1 MVNVN
6 TRTHPMNKES
16 RIRILPESLANQ
28 IAAGEVVQRP
38 ASVLKELV
46 ENSIDAGASRV
57 EIDLESGGAARVQV
71 VDDGHGMSEDDALL
85 CLERHATSKIATDWD
100 LGRIATLGFRGEA
113 LPSIAAVSKMTITTR
128 RPEDAL
134 GTEVRME
141 GGKLLRVTE
150 MGAATGARVEV
161 RSLFFNVPARRK
173 FLKRKETELARCLEV
188 ANQAAM
194 ANPNVSFIL
203 RHGKRT
209 LLDLDA
215 SGGVKTRAA
224 QLVGEAAASHLLHIP
239 RAMAEN
245 ITFSG
250 WAGAPGLNRSTRDAQ
265 YLFVNGRPIRDR
277 LFVHAAYAAYRS
289 FLPVKRH
296 PVFILF
302 LDMPPEDVDV
312 NVHPAKQEV
321 RFRFASSVYDLVRN
335 SVAAVL
341 GARPERVR
349 RDFAHQGAAH
359 AAAGDSGSA
368 PGGPAGE
375 EAASTL
381 PNPSVPS
388 LLGGGGY
395 FGDSGAAGDYGA
407 SPEAGPPDISGPTP
421 GAERLIPD
429 ADAAGS
435 DSPAPVSSPSESTP
449 PSPLERM
456 LEPPHPADP
465 VVLSQCRYLGQ
476 WEECFLLFASPQGLV
491 LVDQHAAHE
500 RVLYN
505 RFRDQFREGSVD
517 SQACLVPEEVTLRP
531 EEALGI
537 EAHRE
542 DLLRSGFELESA
554 GPGAYRIRAVPALLA
569 DRDPAG
575 AVRQIAESLAD
586 LEQPVSFADLIDGI
600 IARMSCKGAVKAARP
615 MRPEEAASLVEELEK
630 TPGRWTC
637 PHGRPVMLVMG
648 AAPVRRRFLRS

>member
-1 MVNVN
+1 MS
-6 TRTHPMNKES
+6 KES
-16 RIRILPESLANQ
+16 RIRILSESLANQ

-38 ASVLKELV
+38 ASLLKELV
-46 ENSIDAGASRV
+46 ENSIDAGAARV

-71 VDDGHGMSEDDALL
+71 VDDGYGMSEDDALL

-100 LGRIATLGFRGEA
+100 LGRVATLGFRGEA

-128 RPEDAL
+128 RPGDAL
-134 GTEVRME
+134 GTEVRVE
-141 GGKLLRVTE
+141 GGKLQRVTE
-150 MGAATGARVEV
+150 MGAAPGTRVEV
-161 RSLFFNVPARRK
+161 RSLFYNVPARRK
-173 FLKRKETELARCLEV
+173 FLKRKETELARCLE
-188 ANQAAM
+188 ATNQAAM
-194 ANPNVSFIL
+194 ANPGVSFVL
-203 RHGKRT
+203 RHGRRT
-209 LLDLDA
+209 LLDLDV
-215 SGGVKTRAA
+215 SGGLLTRAA
-224 QLVGEAAASHLLHIP
+224 ELVGEAAASHLLKIP
-239 RAMAEN
+239 RASSGNM
-245 ITFSG
+245 TFSG

-289 FLPVKRH
+289 FMPVKRQ

-321 RFRFASSVYDLVRN
+321 RFRFASGVYDLVRD

-349 RDFAHQGAAH
+349 RDFAHQGVGH
-359 AAAGDSGSA
+359 ATS
-368 PGGPAGE
+368 GGPHSPPGNPAE
-375 EAASTL
+375 EELTT
-381 PNPSVPS
+381 PPSAPS

-395 FGDSGAAGDYGA
+395 FGDYGAAGDYGVSA
-407 SPEAGPPDISGPTP
+407 EGSAPEVEG
-421 GAERLIPD
+421 
-429 ADAAGS
+429 AGS
-435 DSPAPVSSPSESTP
+435 AEPASPAPVSPPPESTA

-465 VVLSQCRYLGQ
+465 VALSECRYLGQ
-476 WEECFLLFASPQGLV
+476 WEECFLLFGAPQGLV

-505 RFRDQFREGSVD
+505 RFRDQFRESRVD
-517 SQACLVPEEVTLRP
+517 SQACLVPEEIRLRP
-531 EEALGI
+531 EEALGL
-537 EAHRE
+537 EAHFE
-542 DLLRSGFELESA
+542 NLSRSGFELECA
-554 GPGAYRIRAVPALLA
+554 GPGEYRIRAVPALLA

-575 AVRQIAESLAD
+575 AVRQIVEGLAD

-600 IARMSCKGAVKAARP
+600 IARMSCKGAVKAAQP
-615 MRPEEAASLVEELEK
+615 MRPEEVASLVEELEK

-648 AAPVRRRFLRS
+648 AGLVRRRFLRS

>member
-1 MVNVN
+1 MS
-6 TRTHPMNKES
+6 KES

-38 ASVLKELV
+38 ASLLKELV

-100 LGRIATLGFRGEA
+100 LGRVATLGFRGEA

-128 RPEDAL
+128 RPGDAL
-134 GTEVRME
+134 GTEVRVE

-150 MGAATGARVEV
+150 MGAAPGTRVDV
-161 RSLFFNVPARRK
+161 RSLFYNVPARRK
-173 FLKRKETELARCLEV
+173 FLKRKETELARCLEA

-194 ANPNVSFIL
+194 ANPGVSFVL
-203 RHGKRT
+203 RHGRRT

-215 SGGVKTRAA
+215 SGGLLARAA
-224 QLVGEAAASHLLHIP
+224 ELVGEAAASHLLKIP
-239 RAMAEN
+239 RASSGNM
-245 ITFSG
+245 TFSG

-289 FLPVKRH
+289 FMPVRRQ

-321 RFRFASSVYDLVRN
+321 RFRFASGVYDLVRD

-341 GARPERVR
+341 GARPQRVR
-349 RDFAHQGAAH
+349 RDFAHQGAGH
-359 AAAGDSGSA
+359 ATSGGPHSP
-368 PGGPAGE
+368 PGGPAEGE
-375 EAASTL
+375 LTAPSST
-381 PNPSVPS
+381 PA

-395 FGDSGAAGDYGA
+395 FGDYGAAGDYGVTA
-407 SPEAGPPDISGPTP
+407 EGSAPEVEGAGAAEPSP
-421 GAERLIPD
+421 
-429 ADAAGS
+429 
-435 DSPAPVSSPSESTP
+435 PAPVSPPPESTA

-465 VVLSQCRYLGQ
+465 VALSECRYLGQ
-476 WEECFLLFASPQGLV
+476 WEECFLLFGAPQGLV

-505 RFRDQFREGSVD
+505 RFRDQFRESRVD
-517 SQACLVPEEVTLRP
+517 SQACLVPEEIRLRP
-531 EEALGI
+531 EEALSI

-542 DLLRSGFELESA
+542 DLSRSGFELECA
-554 GPGAYRIRAVPALLA
+554 GPGEYRIRAVPALLA

-575 AVRQIAESLAD
+575 AVSQIVEGLAD

-615 MRPEEAASLVEELEK
+615 MRPEEVASLVEELEK

-648 AAPVRRRFLRS
+648 AGPVRRRFLRS

>member
-1 MVNVN
+1 M
-6 TRTHPMNKES
+6 RKES

-46 ENSIDAGASRV
+46 ENSIDAGAERV

-85 CLERHATSKIATDWD
+85 CLERHATSKISTDWD

-141 GGKLLRVTE
+141 GGKLQRVTE
-150 MGAATGARVEV
+150 MGAAPGARVEV

-194 ANPNVSFIL
+194 ANPNVSFVL

-209 LLDLDA
+209 LLDLGA
-215 SGGVKTRAA
+215 SGGLMARAA
-224 QLVGEAAASHLLHIP
+224 QLVGEAAASHLLKIP
-239 RAMAEN
+239 RAASEN
-245 ITFSG
+245 MTFSG

-321 RFRFASSVYDLVRN
+321 RFRFASSVYDLVRD

-349 RDFAHQGAAH
+349 RDFAHQGVGHAAPG
-359 AAAGDSGSA
+359 AAAGEGAA
-368 PGGPAGE
+368 PA
-375 EAASTL
+375 
-381 PNPSVPS
+381 

-395 FGDSGAAGDYGA
+395 FGDRAAPGDYGA
-407 SPEAGPPDISGPTP
+407 TPDESASGAQRPESDPEAMD
-421 GAERLIPD
+421 
-429 ADAAGS
+429 
-435 DSPAPVSSPSESTP
+435 PAPPAPMTPPESTA
-449 PSPLERM
+449 PSPIERM

-476 WEECFLLFASPQGLV
+476 WEECFLLFASSQGLV

-505 RFRDQFREGSVD
+505 RFRDQFREGRVD
-517 SQACLVPEEVTLRP
+517 TQACLVPEEIRLRP
-531 EEALGI
+531 EEALSI
-537 EAHRE
+537 EAHRD
-542 DLLRSGFELESA
+542 DLLRSGFELECA
-554 GPGAYRIRAVPALLA
+554 GPGEYRIQAVPALIA

-575 AVRQIAESLAD
+575 AVRQIVEGLAD
-586 LEQPVSFADLIDGI
+586 MEQPVSFADLIDGI
-600 IARMSCKGAVKAARP
+600 IARMSCKGAVKAAQA
-615 MRPEEAASLVEELEK
+615 MRPEQVAALVEELEK

-648 AAPVRRRFLRS
+648 ADPVRRRFLRS

>member
-1 MVNVN
+1 ME
-6 TRTHPMNKES
+6 KES

-57 EIDLESGGAARVQV
+57 EIDLVSGGSARVQV

-100 LGRIATLGFRGEA
+100 LGRVATLGFRGEA
-113 LPSIAAVSKMTITTR
+113 LPSIAAVSKMTITSR
-128 RPEDAL
+128 RSEDAL
-134 GTEVRME
+134 GTEVRID
-141 GGKLLRVTE
+141 GGKLQRVTE
-150 MGAATGARVEV
+150 MGTTPGTRVEV

-194 ANPNVSFIL
+194 ANPNVSFVL

-215 SGGVKTRAA
+215 SEGLMARAA
-224 QLVGEAAASHLLHIP
+224 QLVGEAAASHLLKIP
-239 RAMAEN
+239 GATTEN
-245 ITFSG
+245 MTLSG

-312 NVHPAKQEV
+312 NAHPAKQEV
-321 RFRFASSVYDLVRN
+321 RFRFASSVYDLVRD

-349 RDFAHQGAAH
+349 RDFAREGVGH
-359 AAAGDSGSA
+359 AAPNVAA
-368 PGGPAGE
+368 E
-375 EAASTL
+375 EGAASTAS
-381 PNPSVPS
+381 PSTRSSAPA

-395 FGDSGAAGDYGA
+395 IGDYGAAGDYGA
-407 SPEAGPPDISGPTP
+407 SEEEGSLDASPP
-421 GAERLIPD
+421 APD
-429 ADAAGS
+429 AEATDT
-435 DSPAPVSSPSESTP
+435 DLPAPMSSPSASTA

-456 LEPPHPADP
+456 LEPPHPSDP
-465 VVLSQCRYLGQ
+465 VVLSECRYLGQ

-505 RFRDQFREGSVD
+505 RFRDQFREGHVD
-517 SQACLVPEEVTLRP
+517 SQACLVPEEIQLRP
-531 EEALGI
+531 EEALSI
-537 EAHRE
+537 ETHRE
-542 DLLRSGFELESA
+542 DLLRSGFELECA
-554 GPGAYRIRAVPALLA
+554 GPGEYRIRAVPALLA

-575 AVRQIAESLAD
+575 AVRQIVESLAD
-586 LEQPVSFADLIDGI
+586 IEQPVSFADLIDGI
-600 IARMSCKGAVKAARP
+600 IARMSCRGAVKAAQP
-615 MRPEEAASLVEELEK
+615 MRPEAVAALIDELEN

-648 AAPVRRRFLRS
+648 TDPVRRRFLRS

>member
-1 MVNVN
+1 M
-6 TRTHPMNKES
+6 RKES
-16 RIRILPESLANQ
+16 RIRILSESLANQ

-38 ASVLKELV
+38 ASLLKELV
-46 ENSIDAGASRV
+46 ENSIDAGAERV

-100 LGRIATLGFRGEA
+100 LGRVATLGFRGEA

-128 RPEDAL
+128 RPGVPL
-134 GTEVRME
+134 GTEVRVE
-141 GGKLLRVTE
+141 GGKLQRVTE
-150 MGAATGARVEV
+150 MGAAPGTRVDV
-161 RSLFFNVPARRK
+161 RSLFYNVPARRK
-173 FLKRKETELARCLEV
+173 FLKRRETELARCLEA

-203 RHGKRT
+203 RHGRRT

-215 SGGVKTRAA
+215 SGGVLTRAA
-224 QLVGEAAASHLLHIP
+224 QLVGEAAASHLLKIP
-239 RAMAEN
+239 HASSESM
-245 ITFSG
+245 TFSG
-250 WAGAPGLNRSTRDAQ
+250 WAGAPGLNRSTRGAQ

-289 FLPVKRH
+289 FMPVKRH

-321 RFRFASSVYDLVRN
+321 RFRFASSVYDLVRE

-341 GARPERVR
+341 GARPERLR
-349 RDFAHQGAAH
+349 RDFAHQGAGRAVRG
-359 AAAGDSGSA
+359 AAAEQSAARTDSPPARPSA
-368 PGGPAGE
+368 PA
-375 EAASTL
+375 
-381 PNPSVPS
+381 

-395 FGDSGAAGDYGA
+395 FGDRVATGDFGVSAEGGSHEA
-407 SPEAGPPDISGPTP
+407 SQPASDAEA
-421 GAERLIPD
+421 EN
-429 ADAAGS
+429 
-435 DSPAPVSSPSESTP
+435 PAPPAPEGSPPESTV
-449 PSPLERM
+449 PSLIERM

-476 WEECFLLFASPQGLV
+476 WEECFLLFASSQGLV

-505 RFRDQFREGSVD
+505 RFRDQFREGRVD
-517 SQACLVPEEVTLRP
+517 SQACLVPEEIRLRP
-531 EEALGI
+531 EEALSI
-537 EAHRE
+537 EAHRD
-542 DLLRSGFELESA
+542 DLLRSGFELECA
-554 GPGAYRIRAVPALLA
+554 GPGEYRIQAVPALIA

-575 AVRQIAESLAD
+575 AVRQIVEGLAD
-586 LEQPVSFADLIDGI
+586 MEQPVSFADLIDGI
-600 IARMSCKGAVKAARP
+600 IAKMSCKGAVKAAQA
-615 MRPEEAASLVEELEK
+615 MRPEQVAALVEELEK

-648 AAPVRRRFLRS
+648 ADPVRRRFLRS

>member
-1 MVNVN
+1 M
-6 TRTHPMNKES
+6 RKQS

-38 ASVLKELV
+38 ASALKELV
-46 ENSIDAGASRV
+46 ENSIDAGATRV
-57 EIDLESGGAARVQV
+57 EIDLASGGAARVQV

-85 CLERHATSKIATDWD
+85 SLERHATSKIASDWD
-100 LGRIATLGFRGEA
+100 LGRVATLGFRGEA
-113 LPSIAAVSKMTITTR
+113 LPSVAAVSKMTITTR
-128 RPEDAL
+128 RSEDAL
-134 GTEVRME
+134 GTEVRIE
-141 GGKLLRVTE
+141 GGKLQRVTE
-150 MGAATGARVEV
+150 MGAAPGTRVEV

-173 FLKRKETELARCLEV
+173 FLKRRETELARCLEV

-194 ANPNVSFIL
+194 ANPNVSFVL

-215 SGGVKTRAA
+215 SGGLQARAA
-224 QLVGEAAASHLLHIP
+224 QLVGEAAASQLLKIP
-239 RAMAEN
+239 RAASEN
-245 ITFSG
+245 MTFSG

-289 FLPVKRH
+289 FMPVKRH

-321 RFRFASSVYDLVRN
+321 RFRFASNVYDLVRE

-341 GARPERVR
+341 GARPARVR
-349 RDFAHQGAAH
+349 RDFAHQEVSHAAPGAAAEES
-359 AAAGDSGSA
+359 AA
-368 PGGPAGE
+368 PA
-375 EAASTL
+375 
-381 PNPSVPS
+381 

-395 FGDSGAAGDYGA
+395 FGNADAAGDYGA
-407 SPEAGPPDISGPTP
+407 SEEGGSLAASPLA
-421 GAERLIPD
+421 PD
-429 ADAAGS
+429 AEAA
-435 DSPAPVSSPSESTP
+435 DTDLPAPASSPSESAA
-449 PSPLERM
+449 PSPLERT
-456 LEPPHPADP
+456 LEPPHPSDP
-465 VVLSQCRYLGQ
+465 VVLSECRYLGQ

-505 RFRDQFREGSVD
+505 RFRDQFREGRVD
-517 SQACLVPEEVTLRP
+517 SQACLVPEEIRLRP
-531 EEALGI
+531 EEALSI
-537 EAHRE
+537 EAHRD
-542 DLLRSGFELESA
+542 DLLRSGFELECA
-554 GPGAYRIRAVPALLA
+554 GPGDYRIRAVPALLA

-575 AVRQIAESLAD
+575 AVRQIVEGLAD

-600 IARMSCKGAVKAARP
+600 ITRMSCRGAVKAAQA
-615 MRPEEAASLVEELEK
+615 MRPEEVAALVVELEK

-637 PHGRPVMLVMG
+637 PHGRPIMLVMSP
-648 AAPVRRRFLRS
+648 APVRRRFLRS

>member
-1 MVNVN
+1 M
-6 TRTHPMNKES
+6 RKES

-46 ENSIDAGASRV
+46 ENSIDAGAERV

-85 CLERHATSKIATDWD
+85 CLERHATSKISTDWD

-141 GGKLLRVTE
+141 GGKLQRVTE
-150 MGAATGARVEV
+150 MGAAPGARVEV

-194 ANPNVSFIL
+194 ANPNVSFVL

-209 LLDLDA
+209 LLDLGA
-215 SGGVKTRAA
+215 SGGLMARAA
-224 QLVGEAAASHLLHIP
+224 QLVGEAAASHLLKIP
-239 RAMAEN
+239 RAASEN
-245 ITFSG
+245 MTFSG

-321 RFRFASSVYDLVRN
+321 RFRFASSVYDLVRD

-349 RDFAHQGAAH
+349 RDFAHQGVSH
-359 AAAGDSGSA
+359 AAPGAAAEEGAA
-368 PGGPAGE
+368 PA
-375 EAASTL
+375 
-381 PNPSVPS
+381 

-395 FGDSGAAGDYGA
+395 FGDRAAAGDYGA
-407 SPEAGPPDISGPTP
+407 SSDESASGAQRSVSDPEAMD
-421 GAERLIPD
+421 
-429 ADAAGS
+429 
-435 DSPAPVSSPSESTP
+435 PAPPAPMTPPESTA
-449 PSPLERM
+449 PSPIERM

-476 WEECFLLFASPQGLV
+476 WEECFLLFASSQGLV

-505 RFRDQFREGSVD
+505 RFRDQFREGRVD
-517 SQACLVPEEVTLRP
+517 TQACLVPEEVRLRP
-531 EEALGI
+531 EEALSI
-537 EAHRE
+537 EAHRD
-542 DLLRSGFELESA
+542 DLLRSGFELECA
-554 GPGAYRIRAVPALLA
+554 GPGEYRIQAVPALIA

-575 AVRQIAESLAD
+575 AVRQIVEGLAD
-586 LEQPVSFADLIDGI
+586 IEQPVSFADLIDGI
-600 IARMSCKGAVKAARP
+600 IARMSCKGAVKAAQA
-615 MRPEEAASLVEELEK
+615 MRPEQVAALVEELEK

-648 AAPVRRRFLRS
+648 ADPVRRRFLRS

>member
-1 MVNVN
+1 M
-6 TRTHPMNKES
+6 RKQS

-38 ASVLKELV
+38 ASALKELV

-57 EIDLESGGAARVQV
+57 EIDLASGGAARVQV

-85 CLERHATSKIATDWD
+85 SLERHATSKIASDWD
-100 LGRIATLGFRGEA
+100 LGRVATLGFRGEA
-113 LPSIAAVSKMTITTR
+113 LPSVAAVSKMTITTR
-128 RPEDAL
+128 RSEDAL
-134 GTEVRME
+134 GTEVRIE
-141 GGKLLRVTE
+141 GGKLQRVTE
-150 MGAATGARVEV
+150 MGATPGTRVEV

-173 FLKRKETELARCLEV
+173 FLKRRETELARCLEV

-194 ANPNVSFIL
+194 ANPNVSFVL

-215 SGGVKTRAA
+215 SGGLQARAA
-224 QLVGEAAASHLLHIP
+224 QLVGEAAVSQLLKIP
-239 RAMAEN
+239 RAASEN
-245 ITFSG
+245 MTFSG

-289 FLPVKRH
+289 FMPVKRH

-321 RFRFASSVYDLVRN
+321 RFRFASNVYDLVRE

-349 RDFAHQGAAH
+349 RDFAHQEVSHAAPGAAAEES
-359 AAAGDSGSA
+359 AA
-368 PGGPAGE
+368 PA
-375 EAASTL
+375 
-381 PNPSVPS
+381 

-395 FGDSGAAGDYGA
+395 FGNADAAGDYGA
-407 SPEAGPPDISGPTP
+407 SEEGGSLAASPLA
-421 GAERLIPD
+421 PD
-429 ADAAGS
+429 AEAA
-435 DSPAPVSSPSESTP
+435 DTDLPAPASSPSESAAP
-449 PSPLERM
+449 SAAPSPLERT
-456 LEPPHPADP
+456 LEPPHPSDP
-465 VVLSQCRYLGQ
+465 VVLSECRYLGQ

-505 RFRDQFREGSVD
+505 RFRDQFREGRVD
-517 SQACLVPEEVTLRP
+517 SQACLVPEEIRLRP

-537 EAHRE
+537 EAHRD
-542 DLLRSGFELESA
+542 DLLRSGFELECA
-554 GPGAYRIRAVPALLA
+554 GPGDYRIRAVPALLA

-575 AVRQIAESLAD
+575 AVRQIVEGLAD

-600 IARMSCKGAVKAARP
+600 ITRMSCRGAVKAAQA
-615 MRPEEAASLVEELEK
+615 MRPEEVAALVEELEK

-637 PHGRPVMLVMG
+637 PHGRPIMLVMSP
-648 AAPVRRRFLRS
+648 APVRRRFLRS

>member
-1 MVNVN
+1 M
-6 TRTHPMNKES
+6 RKES

-46 ENSIDAGASRV
+46 ENSIDAGAERV

-141 GGKLLRVTE
+141 GGKLQRVTE
-150 MGAATGARVEV
+150 MGAAPGARVEV

-188 ANQAAM
+188 GNQAAM
-194 ANPNVSFIL
+194 ANPNVSFVL

-215 SGGVKTRAA
+215 SGGLMARAA
-224 QLVGEAAASHLLHIP
+224 QLVGEAAASHLLKIP
-239 RAMAEN
+239 RASSEN
-245 ITFSG
+245 MTFSG

-321 RFRFASSVYDLVRN
+321 RFRFASSVYDLVRD

-349 RDFAHQGAAH
+349 RDFAHQGVRH
-359 AAAGDSGSA
+359 AAPGAAAEESA
-368 PGGPAGE
+368 APA
-375 EAASTL
+375 
-381 PNPSVPS
+381 

-395 FGDSGAAGDYGA
+395 FGDRVAAGGYGA
-407 SPEAGPPDISGPTP
+407 SPDASASGAQRPV
-421 GAERLIPD
+421 
-429 ADAAGS
+429 S
-435 DSPAPVSSPSESTP
+435 DLEVMDPAPPAPVTPPESTA
-449 PSPLERM
+449 PSPIERM

-476 WEECFLLFASPQGLV
+476 WEECFLLFASSQGLV

-505 RFRDQFREGSVD
+505 RFRDQFREGRVD
-517 SQACLVPEEVTLRP
+517 SQACLVPEEIRLRP
-531 EEALGI
+531 EEALSI
-537 EAHRE
+537 EAHRD
-542 DLLRSGFELESA
+542 DLLRSGFELECA
-554 GPGAYRIRAVPALLA
+554 GPGEYRIQAVPALIA

-575 AVRQIAESLAD
+575 AVRQIVEGLAD
-586 LEQPVSFADLIDGI
+586 MEQPVSFADLIDGI
-600 IARMSCKGAVKAARP
+600 IARMSCKGAVKAAQA
-615 MRPEEAASLVEELEK
+615 MRPEQVAALVEELEK

-637 PHGRPVMLVMG
+637 PHGRPIMLVMG
-648 AAPVRRRFLRS
+648 ADPVRRRFLRS

>member
-1 MVNVN
+1 M
-6 TRTHPMNKES
+6 RKQS

-38 ASVLKELV
+38 ASALKELV

-57 EIDLESGGAARVQV
+57 EIDLVSGGAARVQV

-85 CLERHATSKIATDWD
+85 SLERHATSKIASDWD
-100 LGRIATLGFRGEA
+100 LGRVATLGFRGEA
-113 LPSIAAVSKMTITTR
+113 LPSVAAVSKMTITTR
-128 RPEDAL
+128 RSEDAL
-134 GTEVRME
+134 GTEVRIE
-141 GGKLLRVTE
+141 GGKLQRVTE
-150 MGAATGARVEV
+150 MGAAPGTRVEV

-173 FLKRKETELARCLEV
+173 FLKRRETELARCLEV

-194 ANPNVSFIL
+194 ANPNVSFVL

-215 SGGVKTRAA
+215 SGGLQARAA
-224 QLVGEAAASHLLHIP
+224 QLVGEAAASQLLKIP
-239 RAMAEN
+239 RAASEN
-245 ITFSG
+245 MTFSG

-289 FLPVKRH
+289 FMPVKRH

-321 RFRFASSVYDLVRN
+321 RFRFASNVYDLVRE

-349 RDFAHQGAAH
+349 RDFAHQEVSHAAPGAAAEES
-359 AAAGDSGSA
+359 AA
-368 PGGPAGE
+368 PA
-375 EAASTL
+375 
-381 PNPSVPS
+381 

-395 FGDSGAAGDYGA
+395 FGNADAAGDYGA
-407 SPEAGPPDISGPTP
+407 SEEGGSLAASPLA
-421 GAERLIPD
+421 PD
-429 ADAAGS
+429 AEAA
-435 DSPAPVSSPSESTP
+435 DTDLPAPASSPSESAA
-449 PSPLERM
+449 PSPLERT
-456 LEPPHPADP
+456 LEPPHPSDP
-465 VVLSQCRYLGQ
+465 VVLSECRYLGQ

-505 RFRDQFREGSVD
+505 RFRDQFREGRVD
-517 SQACLVPEEVTLRP
+517 SQACLVPEEIRLRP
-531 EEALGI
+531 EEALSI
-537 EAHRE
+537 EAHRD
-542 DLLRSGFELESA
+542 DLLRSGFELECA
-554 GPGAYRIRAVPALLA
+554 GPGDYRIRAVPALLA

-575 AVRQIAESLAD
+575 AVRQIVEGLAD

-600 IARMSCKGAVKAARP
+600 ITRMSCRGAVKAAQA
-615 MRPEEAASLVEELEK
+615 MRPEEVAALVVELEK

-637 PHGRPVMLVMG
+637 PHGRPIMLVMSP
-648 AAPVRRRFLRS
+648 APVRRRFLRS

>member
-1 MVNVN
+1 M
-6 TRTHPMNKES
+6 RKES

-46 ENSIDAGASRV
+46 ENSIDAGAERV

-134 GTEVRME
+134 GTEVRVA
-141 GGKLLRVTE
+141 GGKLQRVTE
-150 MGAATGARVEV
+150 MGAAPGARVEV

-194 ANPNVSFIL
+194 ANPNVSFVL

-215 SGGVKTRAA
+215 SGGLMTRAA
-224 QLVGEAAASHLLHIP
+224 QLVGEAAASHLLKIP
-239 RAMAEN
+239 RAASGNM
-245 ITFSG
+245 TFSG

-321 RFRFASSVYDLVRN
+321 RFRFASGVYDLVRE

-349 RDFAHQGAAH
+349 RDFAHQGVSQA
-359 AAAGDSGSA
+359 A
-368 PGGPAGE
+368 PGVAAEEGAGPA
-375 EAASTL
+375 
-381 PNPSVPS
+381 

-395 FGDSGAAGDYGA
+395 FGERVAARGYDTSSDESASGAQRPVSD
-407 SPEAGPPDISGPTP
+407 PEAM
-421 GAERLIPD
+421 
-429 ADAAGS
+429 GS
-435 DSPAPVSSPSESTP
+435 APPAPVSSPSDSAA
-449 PSPLERM
+449 PSPVERM
-456 LEPPHPADP
+456 LEPPHPSDP
-465 VVLSQCRYLGQ
+465 VLLSECRYLGQ

-505 RFRDQFREGSVD
+505 RFRDQFREGRVD
-517 SQACLVPEEVTLRP
+517 SQACLVPEEIRLRP
-531 EEALGI
+531 EEALSI
-537 EAHRE
+537 EAHRD
-542 DLLRSGFELESA
+542 DLLRSGFELECA
-554 GPGAYRIRAVPALLA
+554 GPGEYRVQAVPALLA

-575 AVRQIAESLAD
+575 AVRQIVEGLAD
-586 LEQPVSFADLIDGI
+586 MEQPVSFADLIDGI
-600 IARMSCKGAVKAARP
+600 IARMSCKGAVKGAQA
-615 MRPEEAASLVEELEK
+615 MRPEQAAALVEELEK

-637 PHGRPVMLVMG
+637 PHGRPIMLVMG
-648 AAPVRRRFLRS
+648 ADPVRRRFLRS

>member
-1 MVNVN
+1 MS
-6 TRTHPMNKES
+6 KES

-46 ENSIDAGASRV
+46 ENSIDAGAGRV

-134 GTEVRME
+134 GTEVRIE

-150 MGAATGARVEV
+150 MGAAPGARVEV
-161 RSLFFNVPARRK
+161 RSLFYNVPARRK

-194 ANPNVSFIL
+194 ANPNVSFVL

-215 SGGVKTRAA
+215 SGGLQARAA
-224 QLVGEAAASHLLHIP
+224 QLVGEAASSHLLKIP
-239 RAMAEN
+239 RAASEN
-245 ITFSG
+245 MTFSG

-321 RFRFASSVYDLVRN
+321 RFRFASGVYDLVRD

-341 GARPERVR
+341 GARPERAR
-349 RDFAHQGAAH
+349 RDFAHQGVSRAAPG
-359 AAAGDSGSA
+359 AAAEEGAAPAGSFPARTSA
-368 PGGPAGE
+368 PA
-375 EAASTL
+375 
-381 PNPSVPS
+381 

-395 FGDSGAAGDYGA
+395 YGDFGAAGDSGA
-407 SPEAGPPDISGPTP
+407 S
-421 GAERLIPD
+421 AEEVPLESSAPA
-429 ADAAGS
+429 ADAVVAES
-435 DSPAPVSSPSESTP
+435 NPPAPVGSPSDSAAS
-449 PSPLERM
+449 SPLERT

-465 VVLSQCRYLGQ
+465 VVLSECRYLGQ

-505 RFRDQFREGSVD
+505 RFRDQFREGRVD
-517 SQACLVPEEVTLRP
+517 SQACLVPEEIRLRP
-531 EEALGI
+531 EEALSI
-537 EAHRE
+537 EAHRD
-542 DLLRSGFELESA
+542 DLLRSGFELECA
-554 GPGAYRIRAVPALLA
+554 GPGEYRIRAVPALLA

-575 AVRQIAESLAD
+575 AVRQIAEGLAD
-586 LEQPVSFADLIDGI
+586 IERPVSFADLIDGI
-600 IARMSCKGAVKAARP
+600 IARMSCKGAVKAAQP
-615 MRPEEAASLVEELEK
+615 MRPEQAAALVEELEK

-648 AAPVRRRFLRS
+648 AGPVRRRFLRS

>member
-1 MVNVN
+1 MATDNN
-6 TRTHPMNKES
+6 TRTPMSKES

-38 ASVLKELV
+38 ASLLKELV
-46 ENSIDAGASRV
+46 ENSIDAGAERV

-100 LGRIATLGFRGEA
+100 LGRVATLGFRGEA

-128 RPEDAL
+128 RPGDPL
-134 GTEVRME
+134 GTEVRVE
-141 GGKLLRVTE
+141 GGKLQRVTE
-150 MGAATGARVEV
+150 MGAAPGTRVDV
-161 RSLFFNVPARRK
+161 RSLFYNVPARRK
-173 FLKRKETELARCLEV
+173 FLKRRETELARCLEA

-203 RHGKRT
+203 RHGRRT

-215 SGGVKTRAA
+215 SGGVLTRAA
-224 QLVGEAAASHLLHIP
+224 QLVGEAAASHLLKIP
-239 RAMAEN
+239 RASSGSM
-245 ITFSG
+245 TFSG
-250 WAGAPGLNRSTRDAQ
+250 WAGAPGLNRSTRGAQ

-289 FLPVKRH
+289 FMPVKRH

-321 RFRFASSVYDLVRN
+321 RFRFASGVYDLVRE

-341 GARPERVR
+341 GARPQSVR
-349 RDFAHQGAAH
+349 RDFAHQGAGRAAPSVAAEEGAAH
-359 AAAGDSGSA
+359 TGSPTARSSA
-368 PGGPAGE
+368 PA
-375 EAASTL
+375 
-381 PNPSVPS
+381 

-395 FGDSGAAGDYGA
+395 FGDRAAAGDFGVSAEGGSHEA
-407 SPEAGPPDISGPTP
+407 SQPAS
-421 GAERLIPD
+421 GAEA
-429 ADAAGS
+429 ADS
-435 DSPAPVSSPSESTP
+435 DPTESVSSPSESTAS
-449 PSPLERM
+449 SPMERA
-456 LEPPHPADP
+456 LQPPHPADP

-476 WEECFLLFASPQGLV
+476 WEECFLLFGAPQGLV
-491 LVDQHAAHE
+491 FVDQHAAHE

-505 RFRDQFREGSVD
+505 RFRDQFREGRVD
-517 SQACLVPEEVTLRP
+517 SQACLVPEEVRLRP
-531 EEALGI
+531 EEALSI
-537 EAHRE
+537 EAHHE
-542 DLLRSGFELESA
+542 DLLRSGFELECA
-554 GPGAYRIRAVPALLA
+554 GPGEYRIRAVPALLA

-575 AVRQIAESLAD
+575 SVRKIVEGLAD
-586 LEQPVSFADLIDGI
+586 MEQPVSFADLIDGI
-600 IARMSCKGAVKAARP
+600 IAGMSCKGAVKAARP
-615 MRPEEAASLVEELEK
+615 MRPEEVASLVEELEK

-648 AAPVRRRFLRS
+648 DGPVRRRFLRS

>member
-1 MVNVN
+1 M
-6 TRTHPMNKES
+6 TKET
-16 RIRILPESLANQ
+16 RIRILPESLANR

-38 ASVLKELV
+38 ASALKELV

-100 LGRIATLGFRGEA
+100 LDRISTLGFRGEA

-128 RPEDAL
+128 RPGDAL
-134 GTEVRME
+134 GTEVRVE
-141 GGKLLRVTE
+141 GGKLQRVTE
-150 MGAATGARVEV
+150 MGAAPGARVEV
-161 RSLFFNVPARRK
+161 RSLFYNVPARRK
-173 FLKRKETELARCLEV
+173 FLKRKETELVRCLEV

-194 ANPNVSFIL
+194 ANPNVSFVL
-203 RHGKRT
+203 RHGRRT
-209 LLDLDA
+209 LLDLDG
-215 SGGVKTRAA
+215 SGGLLARAA
-224 QLVGEAAASHLLHIP
+224 QLVGEAAASHLLKIP
-239 RAMAEN
+239 RAAAEN
-245 ITFSG
+245 ITFGG

-321 RFRFASSVYDLVRN
+321 RFRFASGVYDLVRE

-341 GARPERVR
+341 GARPERAR
-349 RDFAHQGAAH
+349 RDFAHQGAGR
-359 AAAGDSGSA
+359 AAGNATHSEA
-368 PGGPAGE
+368 AGPAGE
-375 EAASTL
+375 ESSIPPST
-381 PNPSVPS
+381 PA

-395 FGDSGAAGDYGA
+395 FGDRSAAGGYGV
-407 SPEAGPPDISGPTP
+407 SEAEP
-421 GAERLIPD
+421 
-429 ADAAGS
+429 AAGVEGS
-435 DSPAPVSSPSESTP
+435 ASAPPPPASSPPESQA
-449 PSPLERM
+449 PSPIERM
-456 LEPPHPADP
+456 LEPPHPSDP
-465 VVLSQCRYLGQ
+465 VVLSECRYLGQ

-505 RFRDQFREGSVD
+505 RFRDQFREGRVD
-517 SQACLVPEEVTLRP
+517 SQACLVPEEIRLRP

-537 EAHRE
+537 EAHHE
-542 DLLRSGFELESA
+542 DLLRSGFELECA
-554 GPGAYRIRAVPALLA
+554 APGEYRIRAVPALLA

-575 AVRQIAESLAD
+575 AVRQVAEGLAD
-586 LEQPVSFADLIDGI
+586 MEQPVSFADLIDGI
-600 IARMSCKGAVKAARP
+600 IARMSCKGAVKAAQA
-615 MRPEEAASLVEELEK
+615 MRPEQAAALVEELEK

-648 AAPVRRRFLRS
+648 ADPVKRRFLRS

>member
-1 MVNVN
+1 M
-6 TRTHPMNKES
+6 RKQS

-38 ASVLKELV
+38 ASALKELV

-57 EIDLESGGAARVQV
+57 EIDLASGGAARVQV

-85 CLERHATSKIATDWD
+85 SLERHATSKIASDWD
-100 LGRIATLGFRGEA
+100 LGRVATLGFRGEA
-113 LPSIAAVSKMTITTR
+113 LPSVAAVSKMTITTR

-134 GTEVRME
+134 GTEVRIE
-141 GGKLLRVTE
+141 GGKLQRVTE
-150 MGAATGARVEV
+150 MGAAPGTRVEV

-173 FLKRKETELARCLEV
+173 FLKRRETELARCLEV

-194 ANPNVSFIL
+194 ANPNVSFVL

-215 SGGVKTRAA
+215 SGGLQARAA
-224 QLVGEAAASHLLHIP
+224 QLVGEAAASQLLKIP
-239 RAMAEN
+239 RAASEN
-245 ITFSG
+245 MTFSG

-289 FLPVKRH
+289 FMPVKRH

-321 RFRFASSVYDLVRN
+321 RFRFASNVYDLVRE

-349 RDFAHQGAAH
+349 RDFAYQEVSHAAPGAAAEES
-359 AAAGDSGSA
+359 AA
-368 PGGPAGE
+368 PA
-375 EAASTL
+375 
-381 PNPSVPS
+381 

-395 FGDSGAAGDYGA
+395 FGNADAAGDYGA
-407 SPEAGPPDISGPTP
+407 SEEGGSLAASPLA
-421 GAERLIPD
+421 PD
-429 ADAAGS
+429 AEAA
-435 DSPAPVSSPSESTP
+435 DTDLPAPASSPSESAA
-449 PSPLERM
+449 PSPLERT
-456 LEPPHPADP
+456 LEPPHPSDP
-465 VVLSQCRYLGQ
+465 VVLSECRYLGQ

-505 RFRDQFREGSVD
+505 RFRDQFREGRVD
-517 SQACLVPEEVTLRP
+517 SQACLVPEEIRLRP

-537 EAHRE
+537 E
-542 DLLRSGFELESA
+542 
-554 GPGAYRIRAVPALLA
+554 PG
-569 DRDPAG
+569 
-575 AVRQIAESLAD
+575 
-586 LEQPVSFADLIDGI
+586 
-600 IARMSCKGAVKAARP
+600 
-615 MRPEEAASLVEELEK
+615 
-630 TPGRWTC
+630 
-637 PHGRPVMLVMG
+637 
-648 AAPVRRRFLRS
+648 

>member
-1 MVNVN
+1 M
-6 TRTHPMNKES
+6 RKES

-46 ENSIDAGASRV
+46 ENSIDAGAERV

-128 RPEDAL
+128 RPGDDL
-134 GTEVRME
+134 GTEVRVE

-150 MGAATGARVEV
+150 MGAAPGARVEV

-194 ANPNVSFIL
+194 ANPNVSFVL

-215 SGGVKTRAA
+215 SGGLMARAA
-224 QLVGEAAASHLLHIP
+224 QLVGEAAASHLLKIP
-239 RAMAEN
+239 RAASEN
-245 ITFSG
+245 MTFSG

-321 RFRFASSVYDLVRN
+321 RFRFASSVYDLVRD

-341 GARPERVR
+341 GARPESVR
-349 RDFAHQGAAH
+349 RDFAHQGVSH
-359 AAAGDSGSA
+359 AAPGAAAEEGVA
-368 PGGPAGE
+368 PA
-375 EAASTL
+375 
-381 PNPSVPS
+381 

-395 FGDSGAAGDYGA
+395 FGDRAVAGDYGA
-407 SPEAGPPDISGPTP
+407 SSDESASGAQRLASDP
-421 GAERLIPD
+421 GAMD
-429 ADAAGS
+429 
-435 DSPAPVSSPSESTP
+435 PAPSAPMTPPESTA
-449 PSPLERM
+449 PSPIERM

-476 WEECFLLFASPQGLV
+476 WEECFLLFASSQGLV

-505 RFRDQFREGSVD
+505 RFRDQFREGRVD
-517 SQACLVPEEVTLRP
+517 SQACLVPEEIRLRP
-531 EEALGI
+531 EEALSI
-537 EAHRE
+537 EAHRD
-542 DLLRSGFELESA
+542 DLLRSGFELECA
-554 GPGAYRIRAVPALLA
+554 GPGEYRIQAVPALLA

-575 AVRQIAESLAD
+575 AVRQIVEGLAD

-600 IARMSCKGAVKAARP
+600 IARMSCKGAVKAAQA
-615 MRPEEAASLVEELEK
+615 MRPEQVAALVEELEK

-648 AAPVRRRFLRS
+648 ADPVRRRFLRS